1 MGTARVVDG
10 EKRNG
15 VNAVNP
21 LVRFLESFSDRTILV
36 VGDLMLDEYLWGH
49 IERISPEAPVPV
61 LNLIRREITLG
72 GAGNVLRN
80 LSSLGAEVIAA
91 GVVGQDSTGQQIL
104 ELLDVMGSDAD
115 AVITDRH
122 RKSTRKARLM
132 SLEHGQQVFRLD
144 EESIME
150 IWGET
155 EDRLIE
161 AIRAKAE
168 DVHGILCSDYQKGL
182 LTPRV
187 LQAVFDAARR
197 QHIPAIVGPK
207 DSNPAKYRGA
217 AILMPN
223 VRELAQLAG
232 ARVNGN
238 DWLTDAARR
247 LVEALELQALVVT
260 RGRDG
265 ICLFEPSGSGLR
277 RVDVPTMAQS
287 VYDVTGAGDT
297 AIAAFTLAIASGANC
312 ESAAQLANFAA
323 GVVVG
328 KRGTAS
334 ITVEEI
340 RARLPE
346 TSLNAAI

>member
-1 MGTARVVDG
+1 M
-10 EKRNG
+10 
-15 VNAVNP
+15 NP
-21 LVRFLESFSDRTILV
+21 LFRFLDSFSGKSILV

-61 LNLIRREITLG
+61 LNLIRRESMLG

-80 LSSLGAEVIAA
+80 LSSLGATVTAA

-104 ELLDVMGSDAD
+104 ELLDVLGANAQ
-115 AVITDRH
+115 AVMTDRH
-122 RKSTRKARLM
+122 RKSTRKTRLM

-144 EESIME
+144 EESAQE
-150 IWGET
+150 IRGDV

-161 AIRAKAE
+161 QIQAKAE
-168 DVHGILCSDYQKGL
+168 DAHAILCSDYQKGL
-182 LTPRV
+182 LTPRL
-187 LQAVFDAARR
+187 LQAVFDSARR

-207 DSNPAKYRGA
+207 DSNAAKYRGA
-217 AILMPN
+217 TILMPN
-223 VRELAQLAG
+223 AKELAQLVG
-232 ARVNGN
+232 TRVDGN
-238 DWLTDAARR
+238 DWLTDAAKR
-247 LVEALELQALVVT
+247 LVEMLDLEALVVT
-260 RGRDG
+260 RGREG
-265 ICLFEPSGSGLR
+265 MCLFEPGLMGLR
-277 RVDVPTMAQS
+277 RVDVSTVAQS

-297 AIAAFTLAIASGANC
+297 AIAAFALALASGADR

-323 GVVVG
+323 GIVVG

-346 TSLNAAI
+346 ASLNAPTQESSRPVKT

>member
-1 MGTARVVDG
+1 M
-10 EKRNG
+10 
-15 VNAVNP
+15 NP
-21 LVRFLESFSDRTILV
+21 LARFLDLFSDRSILV
-36 VGDLMLDEYLWGH
+36 IGDLMLDEYLWGH

-61 LNLIRREITLG
+61 LNLIRRESTLG

-80 LSSLGAEVIAA
+80 LSSLGATVFAA

-104 ELLDVMGSDAD
+104 ELLDVLGADAD
-115 AVITDRH
+115 AVVTDLH

-132 SLEHGQQVFRLD
+132 SVEHGQQVFRLD
-144 EESIME
+144 EESVQD
-150 IWGET
+150 IWPDV
-155 EDRLIE
+155 EDALIE
-161 AIRAKAE
+161 KVRSKAE
-168 DVHGILCSDYQKGL
+168 DVHAILCSDYQKGL
-182 LTPRV
+182 LTTRV
-187 LQAVFDAARR
+187 LQAVFEAARR
-197 QHIPAIVGPK
+197 QHVPAIVAPK
-207 DSNPAKYRGA
+207 ASDATKYRGA

-223 VRELAQLAG
+223 ARELAQLVG
-232 ARVNGN
+232 VRVNGH

-247 LVEALELQALVVT
+247 LVEQLDLQALVVT

-265 ICLFEPSGSGLR
+265 MCLFEPGEIGLR
-277 RVDVPTMAQS
+277 RKDVPTVAQN

-297 AIAAFTLAIASGANC
+297 AIAAFTMAVASGADC
-312 ESAAQLANFAA
+312 QSAAELANHAA

-346 TSLNAAI
+346 VSMNAAS